1 MWRFHNK
8 FLMRK
13 MAEIGIGS
21 LWHVTQEKKIEWLI
35 RLGSKY
41 KRTFNQRLQRGA
53 RLDSTAGLRGE

>member
-1 MWRFHNK
+1 
-8 FLMRK
+8 MRK